1 MQAIPDSKI
10 VMNPVKFESHSS
22 TYIQSHSV
30 S

>member
-22 TYIQSHSV
+22 TDIQSHSV
-30 S
+30 R